1 MFVKDELN
9 KFESIDMFKGP
20 TPEGPWSS
28 LTKNLAPKYICE
40 GPTAMKIGK
49 YYHMYFDIYHSNRM
63 GLVRSTDL
71 IHWEDMTSQIKFPP
85 KTKHGT
91 IIKVTPDIVRMLSE
105 NGL

>member
-1 MFVKDELN
+1 
-9 KFESIDMFKGP
+9 
-20 TPEGPWSS
+20 
-28 LTKNLAPKYICE
+28 
-40 GPTAMKIGK
+40 
-49 YYHMYFDIYHSNRM
+49 M

-105 NGL
+105 TGL